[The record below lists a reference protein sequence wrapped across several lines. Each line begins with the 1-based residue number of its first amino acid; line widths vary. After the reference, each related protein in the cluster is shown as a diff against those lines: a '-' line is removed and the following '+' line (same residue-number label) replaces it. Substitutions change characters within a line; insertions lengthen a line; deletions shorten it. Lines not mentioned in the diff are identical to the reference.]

1 MFPHILVPTDLTA
14 RTGSAIEL
22 AVRLGGGPPARL
34 TLLHV
39 IETVAGATFDEL
51 ASFYHSL
58 EDKARH
64 AMEELARP
72 AIDAGAG
79 VNIEVRYGRRAETLL
94 SFVDEARPDL
104 IVLPSHRLD
113 FSSPAKG
120 LGTLSYRIAILS
132 PCPVLLVK

>member
-1 MFPHILVPTDLTA
+1 VFPHILVPTDLTP
-14 RTGSAIEL
+14 RTRAAIDL
-22 AVRLGGGPPARL
+22 AVRIGGGPPARL

-51 ASFYHSL
+51 ASFYRAL

-79 VNIEVRYGRRAETLL
+79 LSIEVLYGRRAATVLT
-94 SFVDEARPDL
+94 FVDETRPDL
-104 IVLPSHRLD
+104 IVLPSHQVD
-113 FSSPAKG
+113 FSSRARG

-132 PCPVLLVK
+132 PCPVLLVR